1 MENNL
6 KQLIN
11 EFGSPQ
17 VLIDNWT
24 EDFKGYA
31 IWSFEETIIWD
42 YKGLYYSGK
51 KINSDINEIQI
62 ILDQWKKDS
71 DNLAAVGIINYNFKN
86 ILFPHLKFKNYD
98 KNFPYLFFGKPKIIK
113 EYKIESENMKEHI
126 ELNLI
131 SDILNIG
138 DYSSKIKQ
146 IKKELENGNA
156 YQINYTMPKKYSLVD
171 NPINIYLKLRKMI
184 KPKFGYYFKIDND
197 EILSFSPEQFFKK
210 ENNNI
215 YSYPMKGTRKRSQN
229 KLLDKSFKNE
239 LKFSSKDK
247 SEHLMIVDLIRN
259 DLGKISNFGSIHV
272 DNLYNI
278 ESYETVHQMVS
289 CVRGQ
294 LKENI
299 NEFDIIKALFPG
311 GSITGAPKESAMS
324 IIDNLEN
331 YSRNIYTGSIGFIKS
346 NGDMNF
352 NIPIR
357 TLTAK
362 NQIGTYPVGGGIV
375 WESDIKD
382 EWEEAQIK
390 SIILSDFK
398 IKKSYK
404 NV

>member
-6 KQLIN
+6 NQLIN

-17 VLIDNWT
+17 VLIDNWS
-24 EDFKGYA
+24 ENFKGYA
-31 IWSFEETIIWD
+31 IWSFEETITWN

-62 ILDQWKKDS
+62 ILDQWKKES
-71 DNLAAVGIINYNFKN
+71 DNLAAVGFINYNFKN

-113 EYKIESENMKEHI
+113 EYKIESANFEENK

-131 SDILNIG
+131 SDILNID

-146 IKKELENGNA
+146 IKKELEYGNA

-171 NPINIYLKLRKMI
+171 KPINIYLKLRKVI

-215 YSYPMKGTRKRSQN
+215 YSYPMKGTRKRS
-229 KLLDKSFKNE
+229 KDLLQDQLLKNE
-239 LKFSSKDK
+239 LKLSSKDK

-259 DLGKISNFGSIHV
+259 DLGKISDYGSIHV
-272 DNLYNI
+272 DDLFNI

-289 CVRGQ
+289 CVKGKLRQ
-294 LKENI
+294 NI
-299 NEFDIIKALFPG
+299 NEVDIIKALFPG
-311 GSITGAPKESAMS
+311 GSITGAPKESAMC
-324 IIDNLEN
+324 IIDDLEN
-331 YSRNIYTGSIGFIKS
+331 YSRNIYTGAIGFITNK
-346 NGDMNF
+346 GDMNF

-357 TLTAK
+357 TLTAR

-375 WESDIKD
+375 WESEIKD

-390 SIILSDFK
+390 SRILSASK